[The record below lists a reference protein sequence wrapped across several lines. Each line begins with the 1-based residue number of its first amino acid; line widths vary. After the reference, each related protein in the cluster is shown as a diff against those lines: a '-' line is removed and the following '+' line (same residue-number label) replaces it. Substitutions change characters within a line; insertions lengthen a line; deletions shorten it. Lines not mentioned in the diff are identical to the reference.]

1 MDAIDP
7 RAALDALVADSGESY
22 AALSR
27 MLRRNDAYLQQFVKR
42 GTPRI
47 LAERDRKLL
56 AAYFN
61 VDETLLGGTPSSS
74 SSGAAMISVRRLDVA
89 ASAGPGGL
97 VEDDKAIGDA
107 RFDRTLLDTLGIRTG
122 KLAMIRAEGDSMNS
136 LIEDG
141 DQMLVDEG
149 DRRTGPRGGI
159 YVIRLDGALMVKRV
173 SRSGDRVAIVS
184 DNPAFPA
191 IPERGVGDVDVIGRV
206 VWLSRSLR

>member
-27 MLRRNDAYLQQFVKR
+27 MLRRNDAYLQQYVKR
-42 GTPRI
+42 GTPRV

-61 VDETLLGGTPSSS
+61 VDEAVLGGASSS
-74 SSGAAMISVRRLDVA
+74 PNPAMISVRRLDVA

-107 RFDRTLLDTLGIRTG
+107 RFDRNLLDMLGIRTG
-122 KLAMIRAEGDSMNS
+122 KLAMIRAEGDSMNP

-149 DRRTGPRGGI
+149 DRRTGPRGAI
-159 YVIRLDGALMVKRV
+159 YVIRLDQALMVKRV
-173 SRSGDRVAIVS
+173 SRNGDRMTIAS
-184 DNPAFPA
+184 DNPAFPVM
-191 IPERGVGDVDVIGRV
+191 PEHGVSDVDIIGRV
-206 VWLSRSLR
+206 VWLSRSL

>member
-7 RAALDALVADSGESY
+7 RTALDALVADSGESF

-27 MLRRNDAYLQQFVKR
+27 MLRRNDAYLQQYVKR
-42 GTPRI
+42 GSPRV

-56 AAYFN
+56 AAYFG
-61 VDETLLGGTPSSS
+61 VDESVLGGAAEAPGPS
-74 SSGAAMISVRRLDVA
+74 IVSVRRLDVA

-97 VEDDKAIGDA
+97 VEEDRTIGDA
-107 RFDRTLLDTLGIRTG
+107 PFDRRLLDTLGIRAGT
-122 KLAMIRAEGDSMNS
+122 LAIIRAQGESMTP
-136 LIEDG
+136 LIADG
-141 DQMLVDEG
+141 DQIMVDEG
-149 DRRTGPRGGI
+149 DRRVGARGGV

-173 SRSGDRVAIVS
+173 ARAGERFAITS

-191 IPERGVGDVDVIGRV
+191 MPMRDTNEVEVIGRV

>member
-1 MDAIDP
+1 MDVIDP
-7 RAALDALVADSGESY
+7 RVALDALVADSGESF

-42 GTPRI
+42 GTPRV

-56 AAYFN
+56 AAYFS
-61 VDETLLGGTPSSS
+61 VDEVVLGGAATPPRP
-74 SSGAAMISVRRLDVA
+74 ATVTIRRLDVA

-97 VEDDKAIGDA
+97 VEHERAVDA
-107 RFDRTLLDTLGIRTG
+107 APFDRRLLDTLGVRAG
-122 KLAMIRAEGDSMNS
+122 NLAMIRAQGESMAP

-141 DQMLVDEG
+141 DQIMVDEG
-149 DRRTGPRGGI
+149 DRRVGIRGGI

-173 SRSGDRVAIVS
+173 ARLGERLAITS

-191 IPERGVGDVDVIGRV
+191 MPARDIGEVEIIGRV